1 VPETR
6 TVTVGR
12 LHAEHWQTY
21 RAIRLA
27 MLKES
32 PSAFGGTYEE
42 SASNAEADWKQ
53 RLTDNVVLLA
63 QTDGSAAGSAMYS
76 VRGVS
81 DPVDCCM
88 YGMWVDP
95 HFRRARVGQILVK
108 AVLAQARSA
117 GKRRVILHV
126 VVDNLGA
133 KALYEREGF
142 VATGRSKPH
151 PHIDQLSE
159 VEMEYVI
166 EDHLVP
172 TPPV

>member
-1 VPETR
+1 
-6 TVTVGR
+6 
-12 LHAEHWQTY
+12 
-21 RAIRLA
+21 
-27 MLKES
+27 
-32 PSAFGGTYEE
+32 
-42 SASNAEADWKQ
+42 
-53 RLTDNVVLLA
+53 
-63 QTDGSAAGSAMYS
+63 
-76 VRGVS
+76 
-81 DPVDCCM
+81 
-88 YGMWVDP
+88 
-95 HFRRARVGQILVK
+95 VGQILVK

-117 GKRRVILHV
+117 GKRRVILYV

-172 TPPV
+172 TLPV